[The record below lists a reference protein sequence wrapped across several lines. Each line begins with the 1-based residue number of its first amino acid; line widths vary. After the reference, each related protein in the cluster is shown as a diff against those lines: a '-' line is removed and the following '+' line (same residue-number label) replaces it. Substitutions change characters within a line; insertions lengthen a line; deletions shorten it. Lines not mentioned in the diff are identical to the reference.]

1 MLRGCIRDT
10 TAGCSWILKDT
21 EETTGCQGNST
32 LLGEQ
37 LRGDEEEVRIF

>member
-21 EETTGCQGNST
+21 EETTGQGNST